1 MITNYVLIRLDLMGC
16 VIIIWKFKKFDELT
30 VNELYEILKLR
41 AEVFVVE
48 QDCPY
53 QDLDD
58 KDKCAYHL
66 FLEDKNLV
74 IAVLR
79 ILPEGVSFDDMAIG
93 RVIVK
98 ESYRGQ
104 GISKIMMNR
113 AIDFIINDLN
123 KTRIRLSGQAYL
135 REFYESL
142 GFKKVSDIYLE
153 DGIDHF
159 EFLYET

>member
-1 MITNYVLIRLDLMGC
+1 MK
-16 VIIIWKFKKFDELT
+16 WKFKKFDELT
-30 VNELYEILKLR
+30 TNELYEILKLR

-66 FLEDKNLV
+66 FFEDDGGSTV

-79 ILPEGVSFDDMAIG
+79 ILPENIAYEDMAIG

-98 ESYRGQ
+98 KSHRGQ
-104 GISKIMMNR
+104 GLSKVMMR
-113 AIDFIINDLN
+113 KAINFIIEDLG
-123 KTRIRLSGQAYL
+123 KKRIKLSGQAYL
-135 REFYESL
+135 REFYEDL
-142 GFKKVSDIYLE
+142 GFERVSDIYLE
-153 DGIDHF
+153 DGIDHY
-159 EFLYET
+159 EFLYEAK